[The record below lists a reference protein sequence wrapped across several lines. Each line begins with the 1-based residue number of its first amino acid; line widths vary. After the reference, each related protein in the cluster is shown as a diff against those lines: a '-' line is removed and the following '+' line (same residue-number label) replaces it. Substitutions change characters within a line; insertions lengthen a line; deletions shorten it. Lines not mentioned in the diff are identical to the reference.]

1 MIAHNVGFQQKA
13 VGDGKDRVGEMD
25 GDEGAILP
33 AEIPVA
39 HGRSAAGSCA
49 SFGDGQTGN
58 TLIRTGQGA
67 SGQCEGRVRE
77 RDR

>member
-1 MIAHNVGFQQKA
+1 MWDFSEKA
-13 VGDGKDRVGEMD
+13 VGDGKDRVGERD
-25 GDEGAILP
+25 GDEGTILP

-39 HGRSAAGSCA
+39 NGRSAAGGCA
-49 SFGDGQTGN
+49 SFGAAQTGN

-67 SGQCEGRVRE
+67 SGQCEERVRE